1 MKTCQV
7 CLKTKEY
14 DCFYDNITM
23 KDGYT
28 NSCKTCLKKYNRI
41 KMREYRQRQ
50 KKNAYPFIYHPL
62 KPRVNPPD
70 PNNLIVQSESVR
82 VTFE

>member
-14 DCFYDNITM
+14 DLFYDNITM

-28 NSCKTCLKKYNRI
+28 NSCKACLKKYT
-41 KMREYRQRQ
+41 KLYMREYR
-50 KKNAYPFIYHPL
+50 KKRKMNCLPFVYFPL

-70 PNNLIVQSESVR
+70 PNNLLVQQQEVR
-82 VTFE
+82 VTFD